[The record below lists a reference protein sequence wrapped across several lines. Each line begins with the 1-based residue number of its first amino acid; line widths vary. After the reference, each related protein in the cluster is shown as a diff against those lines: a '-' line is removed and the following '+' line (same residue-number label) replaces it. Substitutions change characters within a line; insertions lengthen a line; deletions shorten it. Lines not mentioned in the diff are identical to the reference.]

1 MFVMTPL
8 FNNSQERLEHKENQ
22 TKYRSMTWEPR
33 SHVRILISPVGHC
46 TCSTVE
52 SINICMT
59 FIGLC
64 ETCCISRI
72 VSPHN
77 NELFLNY
84 AMISTIL

>member
-1 MFVMTPL
+1 MFVMTPS

-22 TKYRSMTWEPR
+22 TKYRNMTGEPR
-33 SHVRILISPVGHC
+33 SHARILISHVGHC

-72 VSPHN
+72 VLPHN
-77 NELFLNY
+77 NELFL
-84 AMISTIL
+84 